1 MKRDMKITRLFRKQK
16 NQSWN
21 WMKRNKL
28 ATDLDIGAMHNE
40 MIRLREDVANM
51 KGAMRDM
58 RDEIAD
64 LTGKSQSE
72 VAQLE

>member
-1 MKRDMKITRLFRKQK
+1 
-16 NQSWN
+16 
-21 WMKRNKL
+21 MKRNKL
-28 ATDLDIGAMHNE
+28 ATDLEIGAMHNE